1 MNRNSRSQTTR
12 ERCPTIEALRALVI
26 LEETGGVS
34 ETARRLGVSQP
45 VISKKLQVFKDSRAC
60 GAILLRSEGRVELTE
75 EAHAVLPAI
84 RELLSRYD
92 RIVRYLHQEAVS
104 PQVLRIGSGSF
115 AAEHY
120 LPLAIAQLRPT
131 LEDCQIETQVCRG
144 RDRIVGTARGVF
156 DLSIVTHDKNQIRQI
171 LRDERLDE
179 SLLKVDRLG
188 RHPLCVLTHIDSDA
202 GRELQAAS
210 GDKTI
215 SLSQL
220 ASWELVGPDRQ
231 SGLRRQLEQ
240 RAHGKSLYFIAEGG
254 GWAAAKQ
261 FAQQGIGVAIVPWAT
276 VSETDRAWS
285 VSRRL
290 SAEFDVVDNV
300 LFRPRDCN
308 PFVERTIKAIKEA
321 VRTRGGRAEHDATT
335 AIN

>member
-1 MNRNSRSQTTR
+1 M
-12 ERCPTIEALRALVI
+12 V
-26 LEETGGVS
+26 LEETGSVS
-34 ETARRLGVSQP
+34 ESARRLGVSQP
-45 VISKKLQVFKDSRAC
+45 VISKKLQVFKDPRAC

-92 RIVRYLHQEAVS
+92 RIVRYLHQDVVS

-156 DLSIVTHDKNQIRQI
+156 DLSIVTHDKDQIRQI

-188 RHPLCVLTHIDSDA
+188 RHPLCVLAHIDSDA

-240 RAHGKSLYFIAEGG
+240 RIRGKSLYFIAEGG

-261 FAQQGIGVAIVPWAT
+261 YAQQGLGVAIVPWAT

-290 SAEFDVVDNV
+290 STEFDVTDNV
-300 LFRPRDCN
+300 LFRPQGCS
-308 PFVERTIKAIKEA
+308 PFLERTIKAIKEA
-321 VRTRGGRAEHDATT
+321 VRTRRMHAEHNTT
-335 AIN
+335 PAIS